1 MQSIYSNAFFCDDK
15 TASFFEFSLCLSR
28 ACLGKIIVFIYK
40 WRKKTVLSPVSSRR
54 FSRLRRLP
62 PVPASQPARGS
73 YSLVWLRRGVPQ
85 LRWSGACFGKFN
97 TKPII
102 QTRLNLTDSPKN
114 DER

>member
-1 MQSIYSNAFFCDDK
+1 MQSIYSKAFFCDK

-62 PVPASQPARGS
+62 PVPASQP
-73 YSLVWLRRGVPQ
+73 
-85 LRWSGACFGKFN
+85 GAV
-97 TKPII
+97 T
-102 QTRLNLTDSPKN
+102 L
-114 DER
+114 